1 MNFRPLYDNILVK
14 RVEAIEKTSAGLYI
28 PDSAKDKP
36 QEAEVLAIGPGRV
49 SDDGTRHNMTVKE
62 GDHVLFGK
70 FSGSDFKMDGEE
82 HLILRESDVL
92 AIIER

>member
-14 RVEAIEKTSAGLYI
+14 RIEAVDKTSAGLYI

-36 QEAEVLAIGPGRV
+36 QEAHVLAVGPGRV
-49 SDDGTRHNMTVKE
+49 GDDGKLHKMTIQE
-62 GDHVLFGK
+62 GNRVLFGK
-70 FSGSDFKMDGEE
+70 FSGSDFKLEGEE

>member
-14 RVEAIEKTSAGLYI
+14 RVEAIEKPSAGLYI